1 MFLLKKKKKTPE
13 LEEEEVDEAST
24 LSEDEDL
31 DNYECNCCG
40 IKHKRLDDLI
50 AKVGF
55 LVHVVLML
63 SEFYRGRSSWWLN
76 FGSALCYLA
85 LIYGIQLRKA
95 LLYVPYFV
103 LNPLLVIFQVVHLL
117 RSSYSGRDHNESLWS
132 GFVNFCTLMVV
143 VLFITALHVVCIL
156 IVMTRFQPF
165 AEYVEKRKGGS
176 VVEEEPP
183 TTKREQP
190 TIEFKSPPTASP
202 QRPILKPTTSPAER
216 KVSWSERTRTF
227 FYPKADEEA
236 ADSTEIE
243 AEIRPL
249 RLDRPYHPA
258 SPSHPRSSSF
268 V

>member
-24 LSEDEDL
+24 ISNDEDRE
-31 DNYECNCCG
+31 NYECNCCG

-95 LLYVPYFV
+95 LLYVPYFC

-117 RSSYSGRDHNESLWS
+117 RSLLFGPRSKREPL
-132 GFVNFCTLMVV
+132 VV
-143 VLFITALHVVCIL
+143 VLFITALHVMCIL
-156 IVMTRFQPF
+156 VVLTRFQPF

-176 VVEEEPP
+176 VREEEPTK

-190 TIEFKSPPTASP
+190 TIEFKPPPSTVLATADP
-202 QRPILKPTTSPAER
+202 
-216 KVSWSERTRTF
+216 
-227 FYPKADEEA
+227 EA
-236 ADSTEIE
+236 AHN
-243 AEIRPL
+243 AG
-249 RLDRPYHPA
+249 
-258 SPSHPRSSSF
+258 
-268 V
+268 